1 MGRRLPS
8 GESVSRV
15 RARGGM
21 HTRTRAFE
29 SNTYDPSLVEEKNN
43 HYARAERALASKA
56 REGGSV
62 PPSLEPMLKLVWNN
76 QPELPTQQQEAVAAW
91 AKQLPR
97 KQRPPTNGGLQ
108 RKKVV
113 DELSAMLES
122 DEWGQARPVHL
133 VELYCLL
140 HENVYG
146 VEALD
151 LRGQLNRQA
160 CARMVLTMLRRDF
173 DDEVPALVDY
183 MRWSWQREESRE
195 EWRRRNNTGR
205 RRLTWRIQFG
215 GELLTEFLMQRVRHG

>member
-1 MGRRLPS
+1 MARRLPS
-8 GESVSRV
+8 GEPVSRV
-15 RARGGM
+15 RARVGM
-21 HTRTRAFE
+21 HTRTRAFV

-43 HYARAERALASKA
+43 HYARAKRAHAGEA
-56 REGGSV
+56 RVSGSCS
-62 PPSLEPMLKLVWNN
+62 SLEPMLKLVWNK
-76 QPELPTQQQEAVAAW
+76 PEVPTEQQEAVAAW
-91 AKQLPR
+91 ARQLPR
-97 KQRPPTNGGLQ
+97 KHRPPTDGGLQ
-108 RKKVV
+108 RKKVA

-122 DEWGQARPVHL
+122 DEWEQARPVHL

-215 GELLTEFLMQRVRHG
+215 GELLTEFLMQRVKHG